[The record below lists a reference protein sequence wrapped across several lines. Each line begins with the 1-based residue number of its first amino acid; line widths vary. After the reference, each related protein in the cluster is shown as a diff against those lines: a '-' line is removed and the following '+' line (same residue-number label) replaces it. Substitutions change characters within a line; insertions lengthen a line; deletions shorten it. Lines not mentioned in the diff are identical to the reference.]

1 MSKKDKSARQPEH
14 REEDAQLGNMAAL
27 SRKVS
32 ERLDAQ
38 DEAVAKLLGVMAHAA
53 KREQDLEANFQKFK
67 QEVVDRNITLEQVKT
82 EVDALRSW
90 KEETWKEIKK
100 KLDRKV
106 SVDETQKLW
115 AGMDECCRAVDGF
128 EKYMDVNREEWQQK
142 HQELTTFLR
151 QGLQS
156 QEVENRLAKLE
167 GDLRN
172 LVDTVETN
180 VQNTNV
186 NIAEILQKAQTMTQE
201 IVAGGAM
208 LWEASKQLFPTQ
220 EAMRYHL
227 KLGIDDC
234 MRALLMEMENQT
246 QQLMMKIDEVSTE
259 EENVREQCQNLAM
272 VINKQGDCLR
282 QEMQFL
288 HNDIEE
294 QMQIL
299 QMDMKLLAASDTV
312 DALNQELQ
320 RADARHAEAIGQLGI
335 RFNALRADLL
345 EVGLM

>member
-38 DEAVAKLLGVMAHAA
+38 DAAVAKLLGVMAHAA

-67 QEVVDRNITLEQVKT
+67 REVVDRNITLEQMKT

-100 KLDRKV
+100 HLDRKV

-115 AGMDECCRAVDGF
+115 AGMRECCQAVDGF
-128 EKYMDVNREEWQQK
+128 EKYMDVNRNEWQEK

-156 QEVENRLAKLE
+156 EEVEKRLAKLE

-201 IVAGGAM
+201 IVDT
-208 LWEASKQLFPTQ
+208 SKQLFPTQ
-220 EAMRYHL
+220 EAMRDHL

-288 HNDIEE
+288 QNDIEE
-294 QMQIL
+294 QMKTL

-335 RFNALRADLL
+335 QFNALRADLL

>member
-38 DEAVAKLLGVMAHAA
+38 DAAVAKLLGVMAHAA
-53 KREQDLEANFQKFK
+53 QREQDLEANFQKFK
-67 QEVVDRNITLEQVKT
+67 KEVIDRNITLQQVKT

-100 KLDRKV
+100 HLDRKV

-115 AGMDECCRAVDGF
+115 AGMKECCLAVDGF
-128 EKYMDVNREEWQQK
+128 EKYMDVNRNEWQEK

-156 QEVENRLAKLE
+156 EEVEKRLAKLE

-172 LVDTVETN
+172 LIDTVETN

-201 IVAGGAM
+201 IVDT
-208 LWEASKQLFPTQ
+208 SKQLFPTQ
-220 EAMRYHL
+220 EAMRDHL

-294 QMQIL
+294 QMKIL

-320 RADARHAEAIGQLGI
+320 SADARHAEAIGQLDI
-335 RFNALRADLL
+335 RLKALRADLL
-345 EVGLM
+345 TGGLM

>member
-38 DEAVAKLLGVMAHAA
+38 DAAVAKLLGVMAHAA

-67 QEVVDRNITLEQVKT
+67 KEVIDRNITLQQVKT
-82 EVDALRSW
+82 EVDALRPW

-100 KLDRKV
+100 HLDRKV
-106 SVDETQKLW
+106 SVDETQRLW

-128 EKYMDVNREEWQQK
+128 EKCMDANKNEWQEK

-156 QEVENRLAKLE
+156 EEVEKRLAKLE

-172 LVDTVETN
+172 LIDTVETN

-201 IVAGGAM
+201 IVDT
-208 LWEASKQLFPTQ
+208 SKQLFPTQ
-220 EAMRYHL
+220 EAMRDHL

-288 HNDIEE
+288 QNDIEE
-294 QMQIL
+294 Q
-299 QMDMKLLAASDTV
+299 MKLLAASDTV

-320 RADARHAEAIGQLGI
+320 SADARHAEAIGQLGI
-335 RFNALRADLL
+335 RLKALRADLL

>member
-14 REEDAQLGNMAAL
+14 REEDAL

-38 DEAVAKLLGVMAHAA
+38 DAAVAKLLGVMAHAA

-67 QEVVDRNITLEQVKT
+67 KEVIDRNITLQQVKT
-82 EVDALRSW
+82 EVDALKPW

-100 KLDRKV
+100 HLDRKV

-115 AGMDECCRAVDGF
+115 AGMDECCRAVDGV
-128 EKYMDVNREEWQQK
+128 EKYVDVNRNEWQEK

-156 QEVENRLAKLE
+156 EEIEKRLAKLE

-172 LVDTVETN
+172 LIDTVETN
-180 VQNTNV
+180 VQNTSV

-201 IVAGGAM
+201 IVDT
-208 LWEASKQLFPTQ
+208 SKQLFPTQ
-220 EAMRYHL
+220 EAMRDHL

-294 QMQIL
+294 QMKIL

-320 RADARHAEAIGQLGI
+320 SADARHAEAIGQLGI
-335 RFNALRADLL
+335 RLKALRADLL

>member
-38 DEAVAKLLGVMAHAA
+38 DAAVAKLLGVMAHAA
-53 KREQDLEANFQKFK
+53 QREQDLEANFKKFK
-67 QEVVDRNITLEQVKT
+67 KEVIDRNITLQQVKT
-82 EVDALRSW
+82 EIDALRPW

-100 KLDRKV
+100 HLDRKV
-106 SVDETQKLW
+106 SVDETQRLW
-115 AGMDECCRAVDGF
+115 AGYDECCRAVDGV
-128 EKYMDVNREEWQQK
+128 EKYVDVNREEWQQK

-156 QEVENRLAKLE
+156 EEIEKRLAKLE

-172 LVDTVETN
+172 LIDTVETN
-180 VQNTNV
+180 VQNTSV

-201 IVAGGAM
+201 IVDT
-208 LWEASKQLFPTQ
+208 SKQLFPTQ
-220 EAMRYHL
+220 EAMRDHL

-294 QMQIL
+294 QMKIL

-320 RADARHAEAIGQLGI
+320 SADARHAEAIGQLGI
-335 RFNALRADLL
+335 RLKALRADLL

>member
-38 DEAVAKLLGVMAHAA
+38 DAAVAKLLGVMAHAA
-53 KREQDLEANFQKFK
+53 QREQDLEANFQKFK
-67 QEVVDRNITLEQVKT
+67 KEVIDRNITLQQVKT
-82 EVDALRSW
+82 EVDALKPW
-90 KEETWKEIKK
+90 KEQTWKEIKK
-100 KLDRKV
+100 HLDRKV

-115 AGMDECCRAVDGF
+115 AGMKECCLAVDGF
-128 EKYMDVNREEWQQK
+128 EKYMDVNRNEWQEK

-156 QEVENRLAKLE
+156 EEIEKRLAKLE

-172 LVDTVETN
+172 LIDTVETN
-180 VQNTNV
+180 VQNTSV

-201 IVAGGAM
+201 IVDT
-208 LWEASKQLFPTQ
+208 SKQLFPTQ
-220 EAMRYHL
+220 EAMRDHL

-294 QMQIL
+294 QMKIL

-320 RADARHAEAIGQLGI
+320 SADARHAEAIGQLGI
-335 RFNALRADLL
+335 RLKALRADLL

>member
-38 DEAVAKLLGVMAHAA
+38 DAAVAKLLGVMAHAA

-67 QEVVDRNITLEQVKT
+67 KEVIDRNITLEQVKT

-100 KLDRKV
+100 HLDRKV

-115 AGMDECCRAVDGF
+115 AGMDECCRAVDGV
-128 EKYMDVNREEWQQK
+128 EKYVDVNRNEWQEK

-156 QEVENRLAKLE
+156 EEIEKRLAKLE

-172 LVDTVETN
+172 LIDTVETN

-201 IVAGGAM
+201 IVDT
-208 LWEASKQLFPTQ
+208 SKQLFPTQ
-220 EAMRYHL
+220 EAMRDHL

-294 QMQIL
+294 QMKIL

-335 RFNALRADLL
+335 QFNALRADLL

>member
-38 DEAVAKLLGVMAHAA
+38 DAAVAKLLGVMAHAA

-67 QEVVDRNITLEQVKT
+67 REVVDRNITLEQVKT

-100 KLDRKV
+100 HLDRKV

-128 EKYMDVNREEWQQK
+128 EKYMDVNRNEWLEK

-156 QEVENRLAKLE
+156 EEIEKRLAKLE

-172 LVDTVETN
+172 LIDTVETN

-201 IVAGGAM
+201 IVDT
-208 LWEASKQLFPTQ
+208 SKQLFPTQ
-220 EAMRYHL
+220 EAMRDHL

-294 QMQIL
+294 QMKIL

-335 RFNALRADLL
+335 QFNALRADLL

>member
-1 MSKKDKSARQPEH
+1 MSKNSKSARQPEH

-38 DEAVAKLLGVMAHAA
+38 DAAVAKLLGVMAHAA
-53 KREQDLEANFQKFK
+53 QREQDLEANFKKFK
-67 QEVVDRNITLEQVKT
+67 KEVIDRNITLQQVKT
-82 EVDALRSW
+82 EVDALKPW

-100 KLDRKV
+100 HLDRKV

-115 AGMDECCRAVDGF
+115 AGMDECCRAVDGV
-128 EKYMDVNREEWQQK
+128 EKYVDVNREEWQQK

-156 QEVENRLAKLE
+156 EEIEKRLAKLE

-172 LVDTVETN
+172 LIDTVETN

-201 IVAGGAM
+201 IVDT
-208 LWEASKQLFPTQ
+208 SKQLFPTQ
-220 EAMRYHL
+220 EAMRDHL

-294 QMQIL
+294 QMKIL

-335 RFNALRADLL
+335 QFNALRADLL

>member
-38 DEAVAKLLGVMAHAA
+38 DAAVAKLLGVMAHAA

-67 QEVVDRNITLEQVKT
+67 KEVIDRNITLQQVKT

-100 KLDRKV
+100 HLDRKV

-128 EKYMDVNREEWQQK
+128 EKYMDVNRNEWQEK

-156 QEVENRLAKLE
+156 EEVEKRLAKLE

-172 LVDTVETN
+172 LIDTVETN

-201 IVAGGAM
+201 IVDT
-208 LWEASKQLFPTQ
+208 SKQLFPTQ
-220 EAMRYHL
+220 EAMRDHL

-294 QMQIL
+294 QMKIL

-335 RFNALRADLL
+335 QFNALRADLL

>member
-38 DEAVAKLLGVMAHAA
+38 DAAVAKLLGVMAHAA

-67 QEVVDRNITLEQVKT
+67 KEVIDRNITLQQVKT

-100 KLDRKV
+100 HLDRKV

-115 AGMDECCRAVDGF
+115 AGMDECCRAVDGV
-128 EKYMDVNREEWQQK
+128 EKYVDVNRNEWQEK

-156 QEVENRLAKLE
+156 EEVEKRLAKLE

-172 LVDTVETN
+172 LIDTVETN

-201 IVAGGAM
+201 IVDT
-208 LWEASKQLFPTQ
+208 SKQLFPTQ
-220 EAMRYHL
+220 EAMRDHL

-294 QMQIL
+294 QMKIL

-335 RFNALRADLL
+335 QFNALRADLL

>member
-38 DEAVAKLLGVMAHAA
+38 DAAVAKLLGVMAHAA

-67 QEVVDRNITLEQVKT
+67 KEVIDRNITLEQVKT

-100 KLDRKV
+100 HLDRKV

-115 AGMDECCRAVDGF
+115 AGMKECCLAVDGF
-128 EKYMDVNREEWQQK
+128 EKYMDVNRNEWQEK

-156 QEVENRLAKLE
+156 EEVEKRLAKLE

-201 IVAGGAM
+201 IVDT
-208 LWEASKQLFPTQ
+208 SKQLFPTQ
-220 EAMRYHL
+220 EAMRDHL

-294 QMQIL
+294 QMKIL

-320 RADARHAEAIGQLGI
+320 SADTRHAEAIGQLGI
-335 RFNALRADLL
+335 RLKALRADLL

>member
-38 DEAVAKLLGVMAHAA
+38 DAAVAKLLGVMAHAA

-67 QEVVDRNITLEQVKT
+67 KEVIDRNITLEQVKT

-100 KLDRKV
+100 HLDRKV

-115 AGMDECCRAVDGF
+115 AGMKECCLAVDGF
-128 EKYMDVNREEWQQK
+128 EKYMDVNRNEWQEK

-156 QEVENRLAKLE
+156 EEVEKRLAKLE

-201 IVAGGAM
+201 IVDT
-208 LWEASKQLFPTQ
+208 SKQLFPTQ
-220 EAMRYHL
+220 EAMRDHL

-294 QMQIL
+294 QMKIL

-320 RADARHAEAIGQLGI
+320 SADARHAEAIGQLGI
-335 RFNALRADLL
+335 QFNALRADLL